1 MIQIAHIL
9 VLSQDQFV
17 ARQVETAL
25 ERHSRGFR
33 RKAGKRA
40 DAP

>member
-17 ARQVETAL
+17 ARQVETAFA
-25 ERHSRGFR
+25 RHARSFR
-33 RKAGKRA
+33 RSAGKRSA
-40 DAP
+40 AP